1 MYSIAEKRLS
11 RLINSGV
18 DDLLTS
24 GLVGLEKESLRVMPD
39 GNLAQTPHP
48 LALGSP
54 LTHPY
59 ITTDYSEAL
68 AEFITPPCDTIPAA
82 LDCLRDI
89 QCFAYENL
97 GDEIIWATSMP
108 CVVAGETSIPIAKYG
123 SSNAGQMKTVYR
135 RGLGHR
141 YGRVMQVI
149 AGVHFNYS
157 FAESFWP
164 VFQQIENDSRPIQ
177 DFINDSYFAL
187 IRNLQRFGWLV
198 PYLFGASP
206 AVCKSFLGGTET
218 NLEIFDIS
226 TYYEPFAT
234 SLRMGD
240 IGYQNNKEAK
250 IGVKAS
256 YDNLDAYVSCLAK
269 AIETPCAEYENI
281 GVIVNG
287 RHEQLNANILQI
299 ENEYYSTI
307 RPKQIVG
314 DFEKPVHALKQ
325 RGVRY
330 IELRSID
337 VNAFEPLGINER
349 QLHFLEAFLIFCQLH
364 ESPVI
369 SDEERG
375 HIDHNEL
382 VAAHQG
388 RDPQLYLYRG
398 SEKILLRDWA
408 REVISAMSGIC
419 EVLDKGLVDKPYSTS
434 LAAQLDKAHD
444 ADFTPSARM
453 LEAMHRE
460 EEGFFHFAMRMS
472 KQHQAY
478 FQGLD
483 LSSERREL
491 FTRLSRKSLQDQ
503 KNIEAENGESFS
515 DYLQRYFAQPL

>member
-1 MYSIAEKRLS
+1 MYSIAQKRLT
-11 RLINSGV
+11 RVINSGAG
-18 DDLLTS
+18 DLLTK
-24 GLVGLEKESLRVMPD
+24 GLVGLEKESLRVRPD
-39 GNLAQTPHP
+39 GNLAQSPHP
-48 LALGSP
+48 VSLGSS

-82 LDCLRDI
+82 LDFLRDT
-89 QCFAYENL
+89 QRFVYENL
-97 GDEIIWATSMP
+97 DDEFIWATSMP

-157 FAESFWP
+157 FSEDFWP
-164 VFQQIENDSRPIQ
+164 VFQEIEEDNRPLQ
-177 DFINDSYFAL
+177 DFIDDSYFAL

-206 AVCKSFLGGTET
+206 AVCKSFLGGAET
-218 NLEIFDIS
+218 DLKIFDIS
-226 TYYEPFAT
+226 TYYQPYAT

-240 IGYQNNKEAK
+240 IGYQNNKESK
-250 IGVKAS
+250 TGVKAS
-256 YDNLDAYVSCLAK
+256 YDNLDTYVDSLARATETSC
-269 AIETPCAEYENI
+269 PEYEEI
-281 GVIVNG
+281 GVVVNG

-307 RPKQIVG
+307 RPKQLVG
-314 DFEKPVHALKQ
+314 AFEKPSHALKQ

-349 QLHFLEAFLIFCQLH
+349 QLRFLEAFLVFCQLH

-369 SDEERG
+369 SDEERD

-382 VAAHQG
+382 VAAHRG
-388 RDPQLYLYRG
+388 RDPQLQLYRG

-408 REVISAMSGIC
+408 KEIIDAMTGIC
-419 EVLDKGLVDKPYSTS
+419 ELLDKGQTDKPYSTS

-453 LEAMHRE
+453 LEAMRRE
-460 EEGFFHFAMRMS
+460 EEGFFHFALRMS
-472 KQHQAY
+472 QQHQDY
-478 FQGLD
+478 FESLD
-483 LSSERREL
+483 LDPERREMFNKL
-491 FTRLSRKSLQDQ
+491 TKKSLASQ
-503 KNIEAENGESFS
+503 KNMEADNSESFS
-515 DYLQRYFAQPL
+515 DYLDRYFAQPI